1 MCWANASEM
10 WARAQSRELRDWQAL
25 GRKERFSYRG
35 LIAGPPPHERKD
47 DRMLRLLFPLKEVD
61 LVLNWTEGERPTIDK
76 LKAILAA
83 ELRAPS

>member
-1 MCWANASEM
+1 
-10 WARAQSRELRDWQAL
+10 
-25 GRKERFSYRG
+25 
-35 LIAGPPPHERKD
+35 
-47 DRMLRLLFPLKEVD
+47 MLRLLFPLKEVD